1 MTLKPKVFSTLLFS
15 RTCDTHKRI
24 IRNFHKQKGE
34 QKEMVTN
41 SKPDF
46 NNIEKASKIMMGI
59 IMEFH
64 LDGTRQGMF
73 VHDGIRQ
80 AG

>member
-1 MTLKPKVFSTLLFS
+1 MSMSYLMVHT
-15 RTCDTHKRI
+15 I
-24 IRNFHKQKGE
+24 GE

-41 SKPDF
+41 SRPDL
-46 NNIEKASKIMMGI
+46 NDIEKASILMMGI

-73 VHDGIRQ
+73 VPDGIRQ
-80 AG
+80 AGKTVIC

>member
-1 MTLKPKVFSTLLFS
+1 
-15 RTCDTHKRI
+15 
-24 IRNFHKQKGE
+24 
-34 QKEMVTN
+34 MVTN

-46 NNIEKASKIMMGI
+46 NDIEKASSIMMGI

-80 AG
+80 AGKPVIC

>member
-1 MTLKPKVFSTLLFS
+1 
-15 RTCDTHKRI
+15 
-24 IRNFHKQKGE
+24 
-34 QKEMVTN
+34 
-41 SKPDF
+41 
-46 NNIEKASKIMMGI
+46 MGI

-80 AG
+80 AGNPVIC